1 MRYSCLILFAL
12 AVLLVGPGLV
22 PAAAAEAEMVTH
34 SGTVVAIDLKAGG
47 VVFEEIGP
55 WRAAAGVTQTS
66 RRTVEVIPETR
77 FTFAFRSDVPCD
89 FVGAWVDGPLDPVFV
104 EVGDAITIECRH
116 EGARLIAVKVTIVM
130 VAETPTARAS

>member
-1 MRYSCLILFAL
+1 MRYSCLIVFAL

-47 VVFEEIGP
+47 LVFEEIGP

-77 FTFAFRSDVPCD
+77 FTFAFRSDVACD
-89 FVGAWVDGPLDPVFV
+89 FVGAWVEGPLVYEARYTLERMVDAYAAVLV
-104 EVGDAITIECRH
+104 ERS
-116 EGARLIAVKVTIVM
+116 K
-130 VAETPTARAS
+130 